1 LKTLKI
7 VSRKSPLARIQA
19 LLVAERI
26 SKSFPDIDILHLYK
40 NTLGDEDLTTPLNKM
55 PDVGVFTNDIRNDL
69 LNEVADIAVHS
80 WKDLPVDLEEGTEI
94 IGTLD
99 RADMRDMIFLKKDS
113 IGKKG
118 LTILSSSPRREKNL
132 STFLPTALPFKS
144 KIKFKDIR
152 GNIHTRLTKL
162 IEGSD
167 DGLVVAK
174 AAIDRFLQN
183 KNGEFEKDKKSLLD
197 MQKNLRWMVLPL
209 SQNPCAAAQG
219 ALAIEARQND
229 EEIKNIISSIS
240 DKDTFNSVETERSLL
255 KSYGG
260 GCHQKIGVSFEIL
273 DKGTLL
279 TVRGE
284 TEEGDDISRRL
295 FNGNEEKDYF
305 DSLSLNNYFPMSKSE
320 QKFFERK
327 EIVSSDETLQSVKNK
342 GIYVSRSNTIGSSAL
357 INESNIIWT
366 SGIKTW
372 KSLAKKG
379 YWVNGTSDSLGENYS
394 PEESPFKKTEWLKVT
409 HQNNKNDDKE
419 ILVTYKLEPLKIS
432 ERIKDCHY
440 FYWMSASSF
449 ELAIKEYPEII
460 DRYHAC
466 GLGKTLKL
474 ISQKAPNVQPFLN
487 FESWTDA
494 ITNKLK

>member
-1 LKTLKI
+1 MKTLKI
-7 VSRKSPLARIQA
+7 LSRKSPLARIQA
-19 LLVAERI
+19 FLVAERI

-55 PDVGVFTNDIRNDL
+55 PDIGVFTNDIRNDL

-229 EEIKNIISSIS
+229 EAVKEIISTVSNQE
-240 DKDTFNSVETERSLL
+240 TFDSVEVERTIL

-260 GCHQKIGVSFEIL
+260 GCHQKIGVSNEIL
-273 DKGTLL
+273 ETGKLITI
-279 TVRGE
+279 RGE
-284 TEEGDDISRRL
+284 TEG
-295 FNGNEEKDYF
+295 GKDL
-305 DSLSLNNYFPMSKSE
+305 SERSLNNNVENYFGTLSHTNYFPKNRGE
-320 QKFFERK
+320 QRFFERK
-327 EIVSSDETLQSVKNK
+327 PILDSIEVLKNLKNK
-342 GIYVSRSNTIGSSAL
+342 GIYVSRSNAIQSAGL
-357 INESNIIWT
+357 IDDSNIIWT
-366 SGIKTW
+366 SGIDTW

-379 YWVNGTSDSLGENYS
+379 YWVNGTSDSLGENNS
-394 PEESPFKKTEWLKVT
+394 PEESIFQKVDWIKVS
-409 HQNNKNDDKE
+409 HKDNLNENKSV
-419 ILVTYKLEPLKIS
+419 IATYELSPLDVSKRLLEC
-432 ERIKDCHY
+432 DY

-449 ELAIKEYPEII
+449 ELALKKYPELKG
-460 DRYHAC
+460 RNHAC
-466 GLGKTLKL
+466 GLGKTFEL
-474 ISQKAPNVQPFLN
+474 IEKTVPNVCAFLD
-487 FESWTDA
+487 FDSWNEA
-494 ITNKLK
+494 IRSKIK

>member
-1 LKTLKI
+1 MKTLKI
-7 VSRKSPLARIQA
+7 LSRKSPLARIQA
-19 LLVAERI
+19 LLVAEQI

-40 NTLGDEDLTTPLNKM
+40 DTLGDEDLTTPLNKM
-55 PDVGVFTNDIRNDL
+55 PDIGVFTNDIRNDL

-144 KIKFKDIR
+144 RIKFKDIR

-219 ALAIEARQND
+219 ALAIEARKDD
-229 EEIKNIISSIS
+229 ESVKEIISTIS
-240 DKDTFNSVETERSLL
+240 NQETFNSVEVERTIL

-260 GCHQKIGVSFEIL
+260 GCHQKIGVSHEIL
-273 DKGTLL
+273 GAGALMTI
-279 TVRGE
+279 RGE
-284 TEEGDDISRRL
+284 TEAGEDLSERSLSNNVD
-295 FNGNEEKDYF
+295 NYF
-305 DSLSLNNYFPMSKSE
+305 DSLNQTNYFPKNRDE
-320 QKFFERK
+320 LKFFERK
-327 EIVSSDETLQSVKNK
+327 PILDSIEVLKKVKNK
-342 GIYVSRSNTIGSSAL
+342 GIYVSRSNAL
-357 INESNIIWT
+357 QSNDLIDDSNIIWT
-366 SGIKTW
+366 SGIDTW

-379 YWVNGTSDSLGENYS
+379 YWVNGTSDSLGENNS
-394 PEESPFKKTEWLKVT
+394 PEESMFKEVSWLKVS
-409 HQNNKNDDKE
+409 HKDNLNENKSV
-419 ILVTYKLEPLKIS
+419 IATYELSPLDVSKRLLEC
-432 ERIKDCHY
+432 DY
-440 FYWMSASSF
+440 FYWMSTSSF
-449 ELAIKEYPEII
+449 ELALKKYPELKG
-460 DRYHAC
+460 RNHAC
-466 GLGKTLKL
+466 GLGKTFEL
-474 ISQKAPNVQPFLN
+474 IEKTVPNVCAFLD
-487 FESWTDA
+487 FDSWNEA
-494 ITNKLK
+494 IRRKIK

>member
-1 LKTLKI
+1 MKTLKI

-229 EEIKNIISSIS
+229 EAVKEIISTVSNQE
-240 DKDTFNSVETERSLL
+240 TFDSVEVERIIL

-260 GCHQKIGVSFEIL
+260 GCHQKIGVSHEIL
-273 DKGTLL
+273 EADKLITI
-279 TVRGE
+279 RGE
-284 TEEGDDISRRL
+284 TEEG
-295 FNGNEEKDYF
+295 KDL
-305 DSLSLNNYFPMSKSE
+305 SERSLNSNVGNYFGTLNHTNYFPKNRGE
-320 QKFFERK
+320 QRFFERK
-327 EIVSSDETLQSVKNK
+327 PILDSIEVLKNLKNK
-342 GIYVSRSNTIGSSAL
+342 GVYVSRSNAIQSAGL
-357 INESNIIWT
+357 IDDSNIIWT
-366 SGIKTW
+366 SGIDTW

-379 YWVNGTSDSLGENYS
+379 YWVNGTSDSLGENNS
-394 PEESPFKKTEWLKVT
+394 PEESIFQKVDWIKVS
-409 HQNNKNDDKE
+409 HKDNLNENKSV
-419 ILVTYKLEPLKIS
+419 IATYELSPLDVS
-432 ERIKDCHY
+432 ERLLECDY

-449 ELAIKEYPEII
+449 ELALKKYPELKG
-460 DRYHAC
+460 RNHAC
-466 GLGKTLKL
+466 GLGKTFEL
-474 ISQKAPNVQPFLN
+474 IKKTVPNVCAFLD
-487 FESWTDA
+487 FDSWNEA
-494 ITNKLK
+494 IRSKIK

>member
-1 LKTLKI
+1 M
-7 VSRKSPLARIQA
+7 
-19 LLVAERI
+19 
-26 SKSFPDIDILHLYK
+26 PDI
-40 NTLGDEDLTTPLNKM
+40 
-55 PDVGVFTNDIRNDL
+55 GVFTNDIRNDL

-183 KNGEFEKDKKSLLD
+183 KNSEFEKDKKSLLD

-229 EEIKNIISSIS
+229 EAVKEIISTVSNQE
-240 DKDTFNSVETERSLL
+240 TFDSVEVERTIL

-260 GCHQKIGVSFEIL
+260 GCHQKIGVSNEIL
-273 DKGTLL
+273 ETGKLITI
-279 TVRGE
+279 RGE
-284 TEEGDDISRRL
+284 TEEG
-295 FNGNEEKDYF
+295 KDL
-305 DSLSLNNYFPMSKSE
+305 SERSLNSNVGNYFGTLNHTNYFPKNRGE
-320 QKFFERK
+320 QRFFERK
-327 EIVSSDETLQSVKNK
+327 PILDSIEVLKNLKNK
-342 GIYVSRSNTIGSSAL
+342 GVYVSRSNAIQSAGL
-357 INESNIIWT
+357 IDDSNIIWT
-366 SGIKTW
+366 SGIDTW

-379 YWVNGTSDSLGENYS
+379 YWVNGTSDSLGENNS
-394 PEESPFKKTEWLKVT
+394 PEESIFQKVDWIKVS
-409 HQNNKNDDKE
+409 HKDNLNENKSV
-419 ILVTYKLEPLKIS
+419 IATYELSPLDVS
-432 ERIKDCHY
+432 ERLLECDY

-449 ELAIKEYPEII
+449 ELALKKYPELKG
-460 DRYHAC
+460 RNHAC
-466 GLGKTLKL
+466 GLGKTFEL
-474 ISQKAPNVQPFLN
+474 IEKTVPNVCAFLD
-487 FESWTDA
+487 FDSWNEA
-494 ITNKLK
+494 IRSKIK

>member
-1 LKTLKI
+1 MKALKI
-7 VSRKSPLARIQA
+7 ASRKSPLARIQA

-26 SKSFPDIDILHLYK
+26 SKSFPDIEITHLYK

-55 PDVGVFTNDIRNDL
+55 PDIGVFTNDMRNDL

-118 LTILSSSPRREKNL
+118 LTVLSSSPRREKNL

-229 EEIKNIISSIS
+229 EAVKEIISTVSNQE
-240 DKDTFNSVETERSLL
+240 TFDSVEVERTIL

-260 GCHQKIGVSFEIL
+260 GCHQKIGVSNEIL
-273 DKGTLL
+273 ETGKLITI
-279 TVRGE
+279 RGE
-284 TEEGDDISRRL
+284 TEEG
-295 FNGNEEKDYF
+295 KDL
-305 DSLSLNNYFPMSKSE
+305 SERSLNSNVGNYFGTLSHTNYFPKNRGE
-320 QKFFERK
+320 QRFFERK
-327 EIVSSDETLQSVKNK
+327 PILDSIEVLKNLKNK
-342 GIYVSRSNTIGSSAL
+342 GIYVSRSNAIQSAGL
-357 INESNIIWT
+357 IDDSNIIWT
-366 SGIKTW
+366 SGIDTW

-379 YWVNGTSDSLGENYS
+379 YWVNGTSDSLGENNS
-394 PEESPFKKTEWLKVT
+394 PEESIFQKVDWIKVS
-409 HQNNKNDDKE
+409 HKDNLYENKSV
-419 ILVTYKLEPLKIS
+419 IATYELSPLDVSKRLLEC
-432 ERIKDCHY
+432 DY

-449 ELAIKEYPEII
+449 ELALKKYPELKG
-460 DRYHAC
+460 RNHAC
-466 GLGKTLKL
+466 GLGKTFEL
-474 ISQKAPNVQPFLN
+474 IKKTVPNVCAFLD
-487 FESWTDA
+487 FDSWNEA
-494 ITNKLK
+494 IRSKIK

>member
-1 LKTLKI
+1 MKTLKI
-7 VSRKSPLARIQA
+7 LSRKSPLARIQA
-19 LLVAERI
+19 LLVAEQI

-40 NTLGDEDLTTPLNKM
+40 DTLGDEDLTTPLNKM
-55 PDVGVFTNDIRNDL
+55 PDIGVFTNDIRNDL

-132 STFLPTALPFKS
+132 STFLPIALPFKS
-144 KIKFKDIR
+144 RIKFKDIR

-219 ALAIEARQND
+219 ALAIEARKDD
-229 EEIKNIISSIS
+229 ESVKEIISTIS
-240 DKDTFNSVETERSLL
+240 NQETFNSVEVERTIL

-260 GCHQKIGVSFEIL
+260 GCHQKIGVSHEIL
-273 DKGTLL
+273 GAGALMTI
-279 TVRGE
+279 RGE
-284 TEEGDDISRRL
+284 TEAGGDLSERSLD
-295 FNGNEEKDYF
+295 NNVDNYF
-305 DSLSLNNYFPMSKSE
+305 DSLNQTNYFPKNRDE
-320 QKFFERK
+320 LKFFERK
-327 EIVSSDETLQSVKNK
+327 PILDSIEVLKKVKNK
-342 GIYVSRSNTIGSSAL
+342 GIYVSRSNAL
-357 INESNIIWT
+357 QSNDLIDDSNIIWT
-366 SGIKTW
+366 SGIDTW

-379 YWVNGTSDSLGENYS
+379 YWVNGTSDSLGENNS
-394 PEESPFKKTEWLKVT
+394 PEESMFKEVSWLKVS
-409 HQNNKNDDKE
+409 HKDNLNENKSV
-419 ILVTYKLEPLKIS
+419 IATYELSPLDVSKRLLEC
-432 ERIKDCHY
+432 DY
-440 FYWMSASSF
+440 FYWMSTSSF
-449 ELAIKEYPEII
+449 ELALKKYPELKG
-460 DRYHAC
+460 RNHAC
-466 GLGKTLKL
+466 GLGKTFEL
-474 ISQKAPNVQPFLN
+474 IEKTVPNVCAFLD
-487 FESWTDA
+487 FDSWNEA
-494 ITNKLK
+494 IRRKIK

>member
-7 VSRKSPLARIQA
+7 LSRKSPLARIQA
-19 LLVAERI
+19 LLVAEQI

-40 NTLGDEDLTTPLNKM
+40 DTLGDEDLTTPLNKM
-55 PDVGVFTNDIRNDL
+55 PDIGVFTNDIRSDL

-144 KIKFKDIR
+144 RIKFKDIR

-219 ALAIEARQND
+219 ALAIEARKDD
-229 EEIKNIISSIS
+229 ESVKEIISTIS
-240 DKDTFNSVETERSLL
+240 NQETFNSVEVERTIL

-260 GCHQKIGVSFEIL
+260 GCHQKIGVSHEIL
-273 DKGTLL
+273 GTGALM
-279 TVRGE
+279 TIRGE
-284 TEEGDDISRRL
+284 TEAGEDLSERSLSNNVD
-295 FNGNEEKDYF
+295 NYF
-305 DSLSLNNYFPMSKSE
+305 DSLNQTNYFPKNRDE
-320 QKFFERK
+320 LKFFERK
-327 EIVSSDETLQSVKNK
+327 PILDSIEVLKKVKNK
-342 GIYVSRSNTIGSSAL
+342 GIYVSRSNAL
-357 INESNIIWT
+357 QSNDLIDDSNIIWT
-366 SGIKTW
+366 SGIDTW

-379 YWVNGTSDSLGENYS
+379 YWVNGTSDSLGENNS
-394 PEESPFKKTEWLKVT
+394 PEESMFKEVSWLKVS
-409 HQNNKNDDKE
+409 HKDNLNENKSV
-419 ILVTYKLEPLKIS
+419 IATYELSPLDVSKRLLEC
-432 ERIKDCHY
+432 DY
-440 FYWMSASSF
+440 FYWMSTSSF
-449 ELAIKEYPEII
+449 ELALKKYPELKG
-460 DRYHAC
+460 RNHAC
-466 GLGKTLKL
+466 GLGKTFEL
-474 ISQKAPNVQPFLN
+474 IEKTVPNVCAFLD
-487 FESWTDA
+487 FDSWNEA
-494 ITNKLK
+494 IRRKIK

>member
-1 LKTLKI
+1 MKTLKI

-229 EEIKNIISSIS
+229 EAVKEIISTVSNQE
-240 DKDTFNSVETERSLL
+240 TFDSVEVERIIL

-260 GCHQKIGVSFEIL
+260 GCHQKIGVSHEIL
-273 DKGTLL
+273 EADKLITI
-279 TVRGE
+279 RGE
-284 TEEGDDISRRL
+284 TEEG
-295 FNGNEEKDYF
+295 KDL
-305 DSLSLNNYFPMSKSE
+305 SERSLNSNVGNYFGTLNHTNYFPINRGE
-320 QKFFERK
+320 QRFFERK
-327 EIVSSDETLQSVKNK
+327 PILDSIEVLKNLKNK
-342 GIYVSRSNTIGSSAL
+342 GVYVSRSNAIQSAGL
-357 INESNIIWT
+357 IDDSNIIWT
-366 SGIKTW
+366 SGVDTW

-379 YWVNGTSDSLGENYS
+379 YWVNGTSDSLGENNS
-394 PEESPFKKTEWLKVT
+394 PEESIFQKVDWIKVS
-409 HQNNKNDDKE
+409 HKDNLNENKSV
-419 ILVTYKLEPLKIS
+419 IATYELSPLDVS
-432 ERIKDCHY
+432 ERLLECDY

-449 ELAIKEYPEII
+449 ELALKKYPELKG
-460 DRYHAC
+460 RNHAC
-466 GLGKTLKL
+466 GLGKTFEL
-474 ISQKAPNVQPFLN
+474 IKKTVPNVCAFLD
-487 FESWTDA
+487 FDSWNEA
-494 ITNKLK
+494 IRSKIK

>member
-1 LKTLKI
+1 MKTLKI

-229 EEIKNIISSIS
+229 EAVKEIISTVSNQE
-240 DKDTFNSVETERSLL
+240 TFDSVEVERIIL

-260 GCHQKIGVSFEIL
+260 GCHQKIGVSHEIL
-273 DKGTLL
+273 EADKLITI
-279 TVRGE
+279 RGE
-284 TEEGDDISRRL
+284 TEEG
-295 FNGNEEKDYF
+295 KDL
-305 DSLSLNNYFPMSKSE
+305 SERSLNSNVGNYFC
-320 QKFFERK
+320 
-327 EIVSSDETLQSVKNK
+327 TLN
-342 GIYVSRSNTIGSSAL
+342 
-357 INESNIIWT
+357 
-366 SGIKTW
+366 
-372 KSLAKKG
+372 
-379 YWVNGTSDSLGENYS
+379 
-394 PEESPFKKTEWLKVT
+394 
-409 HQNNKNDDKE
+409 H
-419 ILVTYKLEPLKIS
+419 
-432 ERIKDCHY
+432 
-440 FYWMSASSF
+440 
-449 ELAIKEYPEII
+449 
-460 DRYHAC
+460 
-466 GLGKTLKL
+466 
-474 ISQKAPNVQPFLN
+474 
-487 FESWTDA
+487 
-494 ITNKLK
+494 TN

>member
-1 LKTLKI
+1 MKTLKI
-7 VSRKSPLARIQA
+7 LSRKSPLARIQA
-19 LLVAERI
+19 LLVAEQI

-40 NTLGDEDLTTPLNKM
+40 DTLGDEDLTTPLNKM
-55 PDVGVFTNDIRNDL
+55 PDIGVFTNDIRNDL

-144 KIKFKDIR
+144 RIKFKDIR

-219 ALAIEARQND
+219 ALAIEARKDD
-229 EEIKNIISSIS
+229 ESVKEIISTIS
-240 DKDTFNSVETERSLL
+240 NQETFNSVEVERTIL

-260 GCHQKIGVSFEIL
+260 GCHQKIGVSHEIL
-273 DKGTLL
+273 GAGALMTI
-279 TVRGE
+279 RGE
-284 TEEGDDISRRL
+284 TEAGEDLSERSLD
-295 FNGNEEKDYF
+295 NNVDNYF
-305 DSLSLNNYFPMSKSE
+305 DSLNQTNYFPKNRDE
-320 QKFFERK
+320 LKFFERK
-327 EIVSSDETLQSVKNK
+327 PILDSIEVLKKVKNK
-342 GIYVSRSNTIGSSAL
+342 GIYVSRSNAL
-357 INESNIIWT
+357 QSNDLIDDSNIIWT
-366 SGIKTW
+366 SGIDTW

-379 YWVNGTSDSLGENYS
+379 YWVNGTSDSLGENNS
-394 PEESPFKKTEWLKVT
+394 PEESMFKEVSWLKVS
-409 HQNNKNDDKE
+409 HKDNLNENKSV
-419 ILVTYKLEPLKIS
+419 IATYELSPLDVSKRLLEC
-432 ERIKDCHY
+432 DY
-440 FYWMSASSF
+440 FYWMSTSSF
-449 ELAIKEYPEII
+449 ELALKKYPELKG
-460 DRYHAC
+460 RNHAC
-466 GLGKTLKL
+466 GLGKTFEL
-474 ISQKAPNVQPFLN
+474 IEKTVPNVCAFLD
-487 FESWTDA
+487 FDSWNEA
-494 ITNKLK
+494 IRRKIK

>member
-1 LKTLKI
+1 MKTLKI
-7 VSRKSPLARIQA
+7 LSRKSPLARIQA

-55 PDVGVFTNDIRNDL
+55 PDIGVFTNDIRNDL

-219 ALAIEARQND
+219 ALAIEARQYD
-229 EEIKNIISSIS
+229 EAVKEIISTVSNQE
-240 DKDTFNSVETERSLL
+240 TFDSVEVERTIL

-260 GCHQKIGVSFEIL
+260 GCHQKIGVSNEIL
-273 DKGTLL
+273 ETGKLITI
-279 TVRGE
+279 RGE
-284 TEEGDDISRRL
+284 TEEG
-295 FNGNEEKDYF
+295 KDL
-305 DSLSLNNYFPMSKSE
+305 SERSLNSNVENYFGTLSHTNYFPKNRGE
-320 QKFFERK
+320 QRFFERK
-327 EIVSSDETLQSVKNK
+327 PILDSIEVLKNLKNK
-342 GIYVSRSNTIGSSAL
+342 GIYVSRSNAIQSAGL
-357 INESNIIWT
+357 IDDSNIIWT
-366 SGIKTW
+366 SGIDTW

-379 YWVNGTSDSLGENYS
+379 YWVNGTSDSLGENNS
-394 PEESPFKKTEWLKVT
+394 PEESIFQKVDWIKVS
-409 HQNNKNDDKE
+409 HKDNLNENKSV
-419 ILVTYKLEPLKIS
+419 IATYELSPLDVS
-432 ERIKDCHY
+432 ERLLECDY

-449 ELAIKEYPEII
+449 ELALKKYPELKG
-460 DRYHAC
+460 RNHAC
-466 GLGKTLKL
+466 GLGKTFEL
-474 ISQKAPNVQPFLN
+474 IEKTVPNVCAFLD
-487 FESWTDA
+487 FDSWNEA
-494 ITNKLK
+494 IRSKIK

>member
-1 LKTLKI
+1 MKTLKI
-7 VSRKSPLARIQA
+7 LSRKSPLARIQA

-55 PDVGVFTNDIRNDL
+55 PDIGVFTNDIRNDL

-229 EEIKNIISSIS
+229 EAVKEIISTVSNQE
-240 DKDTFNSVETERSLL
+240 TFDSVEVERTIL

-260 GCHQKIGVSFEIL
+260 GCHQKIGVSNEIL
-273 DKGTLL
+273 EMGKLITI
-279 TVRGE
+279 RGE
-284 TEEGDDISRRL
+284 TEEG
-295 FNGNEEKDYF
+295 KDL
-305 DSLSLNNYFPMSKSE
+305 SERSLNSNVENYFRTLSHTNYFPKNRGE
-320 QKFFERK
+320 QRFFERK
-327 EIVSSDETLQSVKNK
+327 PILDSIEVLKNLKNK
-342 GIYVSRSNTIGSSAL
+342 GIYVSRSNAIQSAGL
-357 INESNIIWT
+357 IDDSNIIWT
-366 SGIKTW
+366 SGIDTW

-379 YWVNGTSDSLGENYS
+379 YWVNGTSDSLGENNS
-394 PEESPFKKTEWLKVT
+394 PEESIFQKVDWIKVS
-409 HQNNKNDDKE
+409 HKDNLNENKSV
-419 ILVTYKLEPLKIS
+419 IATYELSPLDVSKRLLEC
-432 ERIKDCHY
+432 DY

-449 ELAIKEYPEII
+449 ELALKKYPELKG
-460 DRYHAC
+460 RNHAC
-466 GLGKTLKL
+466 GLGKTFEL
-474 ISQKAPNVQPFLN
+474 IEKTVPNVCAFLD
-487 FESWTDA
+487 FDSWNEA
-494 ITNKLK
+494 IRSKIK